1 MLMPGLAKDRRKS
14 KLARNK
20 NNLGLPIP
28 WSRMT
33 TSLRRFRGIPR
44 TVANTCM
51 YVINVGIT
59 TSTMRKS
66 PQVTRQEK

>member
-1 MLMPGLAKDRRKS
+1 MLMPRLAKDRRRP
-14 KLARNK
+14 KLARSK
-20 NNLGLPIP
+20 SSPGLPIP

-51 YVINVGIT
+51 YVVNVGIT

-66 PQVTRQEK
+66 PQVIRQEK